1 MPNRDSAVLTV
12 ALAAL
17 LALPLRADPPVN
29 AYAPQPRVEKASIIG
44 FSGAPQVRRAGKTV
58 RETVNG
64 LPVPLSAGDSVL
76 TGRGGRV
83 FIQFR
88 DGSQSTID
96 QNAVFAVE
104 EEKDDSVTL
113 NLTLGK
119 IWCAVS
125 KLANRRFRVRTPTAV
140 AAVRGTEFTVESFGD
155 KKTSVEVF
163 GGMVA
168 VRGALGDEALVG
180 ASQRVDSRAGRL
192 DAVQRFEARPDPRM
206 PPAKGGEG
214 GAAEPKGPPPPGGR
228 GEGERK
234 EDGRRGDKGGD
245 ERRPQFGFNPDR
257 MKDLV
262 AREAGRFE
270 AQNQRESSAAFDQ
283 RNELYQAGKSVID
296 AFGRRVRVE
305 EFITRPAAD
314 AFKFVSV
321 SHREDRTDVAT
332 VDVRANAA
340 LPADLRQAG
349 NLFGAP
355 GTSAPAYWAVQ
366 QRTML
371 RNLSTGDSYVQIG
384 VDGAP
389 RQFNLPGQ
397 AFFDPGLN
405 AFVTPSAVF
414 WRTMFGNSYEFQNG
428 NPAAVDRIWNEA
440 AFRPFDNV
448 LTAGTQV
455 AGMTAHFQ
463 AVHVDVRNDPG
474 AGVNPNGLLG
484 TYWVDSFVSRDPTDL
499 SGAGTGLAFAT
510 YRNDPLPGLAWTTKR
525 IDYLDF
531 TDTNG
536 NGILDFGE
544 ALAFDGRFGA
554 QVYHDMVERANGTV
568 LTAMGGAATRQA
580 AGDNN
585 FTGKDAG
592 GNPVVSGAILTYGGA
607 GPVNLSPLL
616 IFGLN
621 NPRERLLIDDFVIDN
636 TGRLIAGGSN
646 IGQAGGVLGQNY
658 ERRVRGTRLRGDID
672 VVVSPAFLIQSGA
685 ANSGGGGGA
694 VRAPGQ
700 SF

>member
-1 MPNRDSAVLTV
+1 MPNRASAVLTAV
-12 ALAAL
+12 LAFV
-17 LALPLRADPPVN
+17 LASPLRADPPVN
-29 AYAPQPRVEKASIIG
+29 AYAPQPRVERASIIG
-44 FSGAPQVRRAGKTV
+44 FSGSPQVQRAGKAG

-64 LPVPLSAGDSVL
+64 LPVPLSAGDTVH
-76 TGRGGRV
+76 TGKGGRI
-83 FIQFR
+83 FLQFL
-88 DGSQSTID
+88 DGSQSTVD
-96 QNAVFAVE
+96 QNAVFSVE
-104 EEKDDSVTL
+104 EEKADSVSL
-113 NLTLGK
+113 SLTVGK

-140 AAVRGTEFTVESFGD
+140 ASVRGTEFTVESFGD
-155 KKTSVEVF
+155 KRTAVEVF

-168 VRGALGDEALVG
+168 VRGALGDEAIVG
-180 ASQRVDSRAGRL
+180 ASQRVDARAGRL

-206 PPAKGGEG
+206 PPAKGVEAGP
-214 GAAEPKGPPPPGGR
+214 AEPKGPPPPDKR
-228 GEGERK
+228 GADNRK
-234 EDGRRGDKGGD
+234 EDGRR
-245 ERRPQFGFNPDR
+245 PQPGFNPER
-257 MKDLV
+257 LKDFV

-270 AQNQRESSAAFDQ
+270 MQNQRESSAAFDQ

-340 LPADLRQAG
+340 LPADLRLAG
-349 NLFGAP
+349 NLFSAP
-355 GTSAPAYWAVQ
+355 GTNAPQYWAVQ

-371 RNLSTGDSYVQIG
+371 RNLSTGDSYVQVG

-389 RQFNLPGQ
+389 RQFNMPGQ

-428 NPAAVDRIWNEA
+428 NPAAVDRIWSDA
-440 AFRPFDNV
+440 AFRPLDNV

-463 AVHVDVRNDPG
+463 AVHVNVRNDPG
-474 AGVNPNGLLG
+474 AGVNPNGVLG

-499 SGAGTGLAFAT
+499 SGTETGLAFAT

-536 NGILDFGE
+536 NGLLDFGE
-544 ALAFDGRFGA
+544 ALAFDGRFGG
-554 QVYHDMVERANGTV
+554 QVYHDMVERADGGT
-568 LTAMGGAATRQA
+568 LTAIAGAGARQA
-580 AGDNN
+580 AGDNG
-585 FTGKDAG
+585 FTGKNAA
-592 GNPVVSGAILTYGGA
+592 GNPVASGAILTYGGA
-607 GPVNLSPLL
+607 GPVDLSPLL

-621 NPRERLLIDDFVIDN
+621 NPRERLLIDDFVIDSA
-636 TGRLIAGGSN
+636 GRLIAGGSN

-700 SF
+700 PF